1 MIIRT
6 RVTLY
11 AGTGTSEGVIRIGTV
26 GVEHKRIVRFY
37 DVSGTYFAAFSRQD
51 CLDQKSMFE
60 CRPDA
65 TDREVP
71 VKDVLKVLE
80 QHKTEIAPEVNN
92 RIISEIIGL

>member
-1 MIIRT
+1 MVIRT

-11 AGTGTSEGVIRIGTV
+11 AGTGTSEGVIRVGTV

-51 CLDQKSMFE
+51 CLDQKEMFE
-60 CRPDA
+60 CRPDN
-65 TDREVP
+65 TDREVS

-80 QHKTEIAPEVNN
+80 QHRSEISPEASEHIV
-92 RIISEIIGL
+92 SEIIGL